1 MKYAVSN
8 WIFLNEQLEKGFRRL
23 KNMEGYNYLEL
34 VGEPKNY
41 VIDTLN
47 EFSEY
52 YELEIFGL
60 LGNFQWPSY
69 ERDLINPNVNFRS
82 KAIEYVKNCLEFGNN
97 LHNCKIFTMPASPK
111 WKVKPLT
118 NLKDEWT
125 YAVEG
130 FRKIAKLA
138 EDYNMIIAIEP
149 MNRYETYFIRTVDQA
164 LELIKDINMPETIL
178 LSLNTFHMNIE
189 EKDIAQAIRKA
200 GSNLINLHMSDS
212 NRGVIGSGN
221 INWKSIVR
229 AIKEINY
236 ESFLTVEP
244 YIFESEYVDT
254 SMIPSEEDLDTAIR
268 DCLAALKYLDRV
280 T

>member
-1 MKYAVSN
+1 
-8 WIFLNEQLEKGFRRL
+8 
-23 KNMEGYNYLEL
+23 
-34 VGEPKNY
+34 
-41 VIDTLN
+41 
-47 EFSEY
+47 
-52 YELEIFGL
+52 
-60 LGNFQWPSY
+60 
-69 ERDLINPNVNFRS
+69 
-82 KAIEYVKNCLEFGNN
+82 
-97 LHNCKIFTMPASPK
+97 
-111 WKVKPLT
+111 
-118 NLKDEWT
+118 
-125 YAVEG
+125 
-130 FRKIAKLA
+130 
-138 EDYNMIIAIEP
+138 MIIAIEP